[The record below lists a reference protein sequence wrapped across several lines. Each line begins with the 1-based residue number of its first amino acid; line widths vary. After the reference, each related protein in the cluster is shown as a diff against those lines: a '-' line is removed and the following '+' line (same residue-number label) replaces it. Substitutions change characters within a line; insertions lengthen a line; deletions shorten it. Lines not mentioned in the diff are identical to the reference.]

1 MLEQCRTVN
10 LPLGLTQTT
19 AKRMEEWGMLDT
31 SVQYYSGHGPVCCWF
46 VINWWLTYI
55 DFNVPCFQFGSSQF
69 KQTHRSCRLLQESP
83 RVGPRERH
91 LQIQPENSR
100 AENGDSKPSKL
111 ITSQP
116 LWMWNDSLLIMLFLN
131 YLLQTG
137 GVGGVD
143 LAGLLSNPGFMNM
156 VSSMKAEMYNF
167 LGDLTKYT

>member
-1 MLEQCRTVN
+1 MGQCVAA
-10 LPLGLTQTT
+10 LLLTDDCEH
-19 AKRMEEWGMLDT
+19 ALT
-31 SVQYYSGHGPVCCWF
+31 S
-46 VINWWLTYI
+46 
-55 DFNVPCFQFGSSQF
+55 NVPCFQVGSSQF

-111 ITSQP
+111 VTSQP
-116 LWMWNDSLLIMLFLN
+116 QWRIHISCNISLLIMLLFF
-131 YLLQTG
+131 LQTG
-137 GVGGVD
+137 GMGGVD